1 MINELYNIINNKDY
15 KISLYNNKVHILNYK
30 STLDIT
36 DTLVLIKLDSNILK
50 IYGKNM
56 KLLKMDKFEL
66 LIDGEVNKI
75 EII

>member
-75 EII
+75 